1 MTAGENA
8 TEVAC
13 QRLLEKLSSVKT
25 RQLSSMLVFRWE
37 KTATAT
43 ARAFRMSSQGRRGQV
58 MLRVGLLYKGCHQ
71 PT

>member
-1 MTAGENA
+1 MTAGENI

-43 ARAFRMSSQGRRGQV
+43 AIAFKMSSQVSRGKSN
-58 MLRVGLLYKGCHQ
+58 LRG
-71 PT
+71 

>member
-1 MTAGENA
+1 MTAGENT
-8 TEVAC
+8 TEVVC

-43 ARAFRMSSQGRRGQV
+43 AIAFKMSSPVRRSQSNPEG
-58 MLRVGLLYKGCHQ
+58 
-71 PT
+71 

>member
-1 MTAGENA
+1 MTAGENT
-8 TEVAC
+8 TEVVC

-43 ARAFRMSSQGRRGQV
+43 AIAFKMSSQVRRSQSNPEG
-58 MLRVGLLYKGCHQ
+58 
-71 PT
+71 